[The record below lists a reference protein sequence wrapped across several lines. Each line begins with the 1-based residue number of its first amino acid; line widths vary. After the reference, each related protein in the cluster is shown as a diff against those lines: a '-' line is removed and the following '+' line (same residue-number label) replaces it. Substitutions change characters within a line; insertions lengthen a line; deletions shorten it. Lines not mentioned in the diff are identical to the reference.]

1 MSQEREPESGG
12 PDDEV
17 RTISDVRTLK
27 ALADP
32 IRLAVLSAL
41 MGPPARGR
49 RVMSVKELAAELG
62 EPQTKLYRHVR
73 QLEAAGLVRAASSR
87 LVSGILEQ
95 RYQACQRD
103 LTLGP
108 RLTHDEKSGDEAEAV
123 TAAMLDRYRSRFFA
137 ARRGMPSSS
146 PAPASES
153 YHSPVLHMTETR
165 VPAAM
170 AAAIRD
176 RLQEVINEIEQLS
189 DTDDGSGVPV
199 EVLIGFWS
207 DAGPKSA
214 GENPPVPPSAGT

>member
-1 MSQEREPESGG
+1 MSQERKPESGG

-41 MGPPARGR
+41 MGQPAGTR
-49 RVMSVKELAAELG
+49 RVMSVKQLAAELG

-73 QLEAAGLVRAASSR
+73 QLEAAGLIRAASSR

-103 LTLGP
+103 LMLGP
-108 RLTHDEKSGDEAEAV
+108 GLTDNEKSGDEAEAV
-123 TAAMLDRYRSRFFA
+123 AAAMLDRYRSRLFA
-137 ARRGMPSSS
+137 ARRAVLIPG
-146 PAPASES
+146 PAPAGES
-153 YHSPVLHMTETR
+153 YRTPVLQMTETR
-165 VPAAM
+165 VPAAR

-176 RLQEVINEIEQLS
+176 RLQEVSSELGQLP
-189 DTDDGSGVPV
+189 DQDDGSGVLV

-207 DAGPKSA
+207 DARPAAAS
-214 GENPPVPPSAGT
+214 EDPPVPPPAGA